1 MTMDARRSNCPLE
14 DLLLACTNIT
24 DQALSCRTLP
34 SSQRLSTA
42 FNDDNDK
49 SSCIDASLHEERE
62 ISRWM
67 NRQIIEYQT
76 AALAHHP
83 TTTAVFSPSAASVST
98 LQRQLVQASAQI
110 QQEHALVSRIV
121 QSQVAL
127 QTSFVTATAV
137 DNIINPLT
145 EATRLLRQQAVQSRN
160 AQVAI
165 ALAQSQ
171 TLDRVRRQVQ
181 EAAEYCRRQQD
192 TNRHAY
198 RKDMHALEQQ
208 NASTAMDSVDPGLP
222 AAETQRQT
230 KENLIL
236 QRALADL
243 LAGSRLDWY
252 SDERLRQIMLR
263 LDE

>member
-145 EATRLLRQQAVQSRN
+145 EATRLLRQQAVHSRKRWT
-160 AQVAI
+160 VC
-165 ALAQSQ
+165 
-171 TLDRVRRQVQ
+171 DDKFKRR
-181 EAAEYCRRQQD
+181 
-192 TNRHAY
+192 
-198 RKDMHALEQQ
+198 L
-208 NASTAMDSVDPGLP
+208 STAADNKTRIVMHIGKICMHSSSRTPLLP
-222 AAETQRQT
+222 W
-230 KENLIL
+230 IV
-236 QRALADL
+236 
-243 LAGSRLDWY
+243 
-252 SDERLRQIMLR
+252 
-263 LDE
+263 